1 MIRAAIVRLFVA
13 INLPPLVRTTI
24 SAATASMREAA
35 GAISWVPADRLHL
48 TMEFLGEQP
57 ASAVTALKSAL
68 GAAAVR
74 HAPISLALHGLGAFP
89 NLRAPRIVWL
99 GVEPEP
105 KLELLQHDLASAVG
119 ELGYERD
126 ARAFR
131 PHITLGRARTRL
143 KPDAARALATAA
155 RAVDYAEVVEVKTV
169 DLMESQLMRSGTRYS
184 VVAAM
189 PLRRG

>member
-1 MIRAAIVRLFVA
+1 
-13 INLPPLVRTTI
+13 
-24 SAATASMREAA
+24 MREAA
-35 GAISWVPADRLHL
+35 SDISWVAEDRLHL

-57 ASAVTALKSAL
+57 ESAVPPLRAALS
-68 GAAAVR
+68 AAATG
-74 HAPISLALHGLGAFP
+74 HAPLMLALRGLGAFP

-99 GVEPEP
+99 GVEPDP
-105 KLELLQHDLASAVG
+105 KLELLQHDLARVCG

-143 KPDAARALATAA
+143 GAGAARALAKAA
-155 RAVDYAEVVEVKTV
+155 RAVDYFGVVEARTV
-169 DLMESQLMRSGTRYS
+169 DLMESRLLPSGARYS

-189 PLRRG
+189 PIGGG

>member
-1 MIRAAIVRLFVA
+1 VIRAAIVRLFVA
-13 INLPPLVRTTI
+13 INLPPLVRRTI

-35 GAISWVPADRLHL
+35 GAISWVPEDRLHL

-57 ASAVTALKSAL
+57 ASAVPELKAALC
-68 GAAAVR
+68 AAAER
-74 HAPISLALHGLGAFP
+74 HAPVALALRGFGAFP

-99 GVEPEP
+99 GVEPDP
-105 KLELLQHDLASAVG
+105 KLELLQHDLASVCNK
-119 ELGYERD
+119 LGYERD

-143 KPDAARALATAA
+143 KAEAARALATAA
-155 RAVDYAEVVEVKTV
+155 RAVAYAGVVEVETV
-169 DLMESQLMRSGTRYS
+169 DLMESRLLPSGARYS

-189 PLRRG
+189 PLGRG